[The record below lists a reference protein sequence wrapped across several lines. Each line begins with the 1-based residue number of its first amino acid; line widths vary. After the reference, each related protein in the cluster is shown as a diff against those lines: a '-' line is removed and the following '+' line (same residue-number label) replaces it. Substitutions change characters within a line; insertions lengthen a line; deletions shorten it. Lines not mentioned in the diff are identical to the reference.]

1 MDLPQ
6 LLYRLSSTLINEYM
20 FFQDTEVLLQQL
32 EKDTEAVNQ
41 VREIVEHEEG
51 IMKKETQIV
60 QDYADVRLISHF

>member
-1 MDLPQ
+1 M
-6 LLYRLSSTLINEYM
+6 
-20 FFQDTEVLLQQL
+20 FQDTEVLLQQL

-60 QDYADVRLISHF
+60 QDYADVSLQF